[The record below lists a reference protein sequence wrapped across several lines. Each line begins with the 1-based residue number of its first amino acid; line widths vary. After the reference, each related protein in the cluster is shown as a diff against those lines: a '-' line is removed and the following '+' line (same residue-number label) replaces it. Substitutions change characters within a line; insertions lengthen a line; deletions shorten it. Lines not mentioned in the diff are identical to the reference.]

1 MKNILIKTLIIS
13 SMMCCNA
20 LHANIIVGQ
29 QSKTI
34 NAINSNKNVRKKNNI
49 NKKHNGAVV
58 NKTDNTKE
66 KDNNTNN
73 VDNKREKDDN
83 ENKADNKQEKNNITL
98 VNSDAF
104 KFKVSGYATFCGA
117 AAFSDRDYYDGE
129 KPCNSIKINQKSNSQ
144 TKTDKDGLDL
154 IMGEA
159 EVDFKAEGKFD
170 NGLEYNALI
179 ALQAEKS
186 DIDIDKAFLAI
197 KHDKVGKLQGG
208 NFKGPDDAYVFSG
221 QQLLE
226 ANYGIDGIITSQLDY
241 ATGCINPRGPI
252 GFSNKSTKIA
262 YYTPSFSGIQ
272 LGVSYTPDTKHF
284 GHNERDR
291 NVGTKSTG
299 NNTIF
304 QKGDD
309 DKEKPCGLNNVALGI
324 KYDNDFGN
332 GFKIKAGFVFVTEK
346 TRDITTA
353 CYIGDITS
361 ESKSTQEKIKLN
373 NAKSWMASLCLT
385 YNKLS
390 IAGGYYNSGKSRLP
404 RAEEYDKD
412 GQSRLFPAFMIDK
425 DGDAGHAWNV
435 GLKYEF
441 TDKFSMVGVYH
452 NTSRKIN
459 KDQTATAQVFTI
471 GADYKINKYFSIFG
485 EIDILNSES
494 SSYACS
500 LYNLNRKDKDALIKT
515 KSTLFSAGMTVS
527 F

>member
-1 MKNILIKTLIIS
+1 
-13 SMMCCNA
+13 MCCGA
-20 LHANIIVGQ
+20 LHANVMVGQ
-29 QSKTI
+29 QSKIINTI
-34 NAINSNKNVRKKNNI
+34 NGNKNVRKKNNI
-49 NKKHNGAVV
+49 NKKHNGDVV
-58 NKTDNTKE
+58 NKTDNKKE
-66 KDNNTNN
+66 KDNNTNKEN
-73 VDNKREKDDN
+73 NKKEKDDN
-83 ENKADNKQEKNNITL
+83 EDKADNKQENNNITF

-104 KFKVSGYATFCGA
+104 KFKVSGYATFGGA
-117 AAFSDRDYYDGE
+117 AAFSNCKYYDGE
-129 KPCNSIKINQKSNSQ
+129 KPCNMIRINQKSTNQ
-144 TKTDKDGLDL
+144 TKADKDGLDL

-159 EVDFKAEGKFD
+159 EVDFKAEGKTD

-186 DIDIDKAFLAI
+186 DIDIDKAFITL
-197 KHDKVGKLQGG
+197 KHDQIGKLQGG

-221 QQLLE
+221 QQLLN

-262 YYTPSFSGIQ
+262 YYTPSLYGFQ

-291 NVGTKSTG
+291 TVGTKSTG

-332 GFKIKAGFVFVTEK
+332 GFKIKAGVVFVTEK

-361 ESKSTQEKIKLN
+361 ESKPIQEKIKLN
-373 NAKSWMASLCLT
+373 NTKSWMASLCLT

-390 IAGGYYNSGKSRLP
+390 VAGGYYNSGKSRLP
-404 RAEEYDKD
+404 KAEEYNKD

-425 DGDAGHAWNV
+425 DGDAGSAWNI
-435 GLKYEF
+435 GIKYEL
-441 TDKFSMVGVYH
+441 TDKFSIVGVYH
-452 NTSRKIN
+452 NASRKITN
-459 KDQTATAQVFTI
+459 NQNATAQVFTI
-471 GADYKINKYFSIFG
+471 GADYKINKYFKIFG

-500 LYNLNRKDKDALIKT
+500 LYNLNRKDKNALIKT
-515 KSTLFSAGMTVS
+515 KSTLFSTGITVS